1 MKLSAEL
8 IESEH
13 EFIARCPELDINC
26 YGNDRK
32 EAIRRLKNVIHFYI
46 NSAKEFGLEVEGQ
59 VAISI
64 EGEPST
70 DADLPDSINQSTTI
84 N

>member
-32 EAIRRLKNVIHFYI
+32 EAIRRLKSVIQFYI
-46 NSAKEFGLEVEGQ
+46 NSAKEFGLEVEG

-64 EGEPST
+64 DGEPPTCT
-70 DADLPDSINQSTTI
+70 DLTDSMSQSTTI